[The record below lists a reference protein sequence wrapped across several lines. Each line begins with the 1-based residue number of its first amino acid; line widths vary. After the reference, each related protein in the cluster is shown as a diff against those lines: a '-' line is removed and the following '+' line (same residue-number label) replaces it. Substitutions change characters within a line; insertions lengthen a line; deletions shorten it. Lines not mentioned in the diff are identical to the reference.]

1 MNASPDPQQD
11 PRRWW
16 ALSALALGG
25 LLVSLD
31 LTVLNV
37 ALPSLAVGLKANTS
51 DLQWFANAY
60 NLVFAALMLLA
71 GLLGDRYGR
80 KKLLVAALVVFGL
93 ASAGCAFSTS
103 TGELIG
109 ARAALGL
116 GAAFMLPLGM
126 AQLPVLFTTEERG
139 RALTIWITANA
150 VGTPIGPIVGGILL
164 DHFWWGSVF
173 LINVPMV
180 VIALVMAVLFLPE
193 SSSPSRPRLDIPGV
207 IVSSG
212 GLVALTLGVITAG
225 KDGWGAPAAVGE
237 MVGGGVLL
245 VAFVLYQRAL
255 TARLNGQPLIE
266 LDLFKSRSFTW
277 GTVLATTIT
286 FAMFGVLFAIP
297 QFFQAV
303 DGTNSLGTGLRLLP
317 LVGGMLLGSRT
328 ADRITAKAGPKAL
341 VAAGFLII
349 AVGLFVGTTTS
360 VGTGYGTIAI
370 WYTII
375 GVGFGLALPTSMG
388 AALSALSPERSGVG
402 SALIQALRQVGGT
415 IGVAILGTVLNNGY
429 RSRLDLHWIP
439 GVAAN
444 AVRDSAA
451 SGVSVARKLA
461 STSLLDSV
469 RIAFTHAL
477 DLMLAVGSG
486 IAIAGILV
494 AVAFLPGKPP
504 AVEQPAPSGSG
515 RKPAKV

>member
-1 MNASPDPQQD
+1 MNAPPDPQQD

-60 NLVFAALMLLA
+60 NLVFAALMLPA

-150 VGTPIGPIVGGILL
+150 VGIPIGPIVGGILL

-225 KDGWGAPAAVGE
+225 NYCGGAPAAVGE

-255 TARLNGQPLIE
+255 TARLE
-266 LDLFKSRSFTW
+266 RR
-277 GTVLATTIT
+277 LADRARPVQVPQLHVGHGARHYHHLRDVRRPVRHT
-286 FAMFGVLFAIP
+286 

-303 DGTNSLGTGLRLLP
+303 DGPIHSAPACACCRWSAACSSDRGRPTGSPRRP
-317 LVGGMLLGSRT
+317 AQGPRGGRFPHHRRRPVRRH
-328 ADRITAKAGPKAL
+328 DD
-341 VAAGFLII
+341 
-349 AVGLFVGTTTS
+349 S

-388 AALSALSPERSGVG
+388 AALSALSP
-402 SALIQALRQVGGT
+402 
-415 IGVAILGTVLNNGY
+415 
-429 RSRLDLHWIP
+429 
-439 GVAAN
+439 
-444 AVRDSAA
+444 
-451 SGVSVARKLA
+451 
-461 STSLLDSV
+461 
-469 RIAFTHAL
+469 
-477 DLMLAVGSG
+477 
-486 IAIAGILV
+486 
-494 AVAFLPGKPP
+494 
-504 AVEQPAPSGSG
+504 
-515 RKPAKV
+515 KPAAWALPH